1 MYDLT
6 WLRKLCEERRIPL
19 IRRDTEEALK
29 EILLAERPR
38 RILEIGTA
46 IGYSACFM
54 AKTLKEEGLCPEIIT
69 VEISPRSYEDAG
81 EAVERLGLAPYIRR
95 ILGDGAEVIP
105 TLRGPF
111 DFAFLDAAKSR
122 YGTYFTGIR
131 PLMREGGII
140 AADNVALSGMVLQ
153 EEKDFPR
160 RERTSVRAMKAFL
173 KEIQTDPALETRILY
188 DIGDGLAVCR
198 VKGRP

>member
-6 WLRKLCEERRIPL
+6 WLRELCEKRGIPL
-19 IRRDTEEALK
+19 IRKDTEEALR
-29 EILLAERPR
+29 EILQRERPR

-54 AKTLKEEGLCPEIIT
+54 AETLKEVGFCPEITT

-81 EAVERLGLAPYIRR
+81 EAIERLGLSLCVRR

-105 TLRGPF
+105 TLAGPF
-111 DFAFLDAAKSR
+111 DFAFIDAAKSR
-122 YGTYFTGIR
+122 YSTYFSGIR
-131 PLMREGGII
+131 PLMRRGGII
-140 AADNVALSGMVLQ
+140 AADNVALSGMVLK

-173 KEIQTDPALETRILY
+173 KEIKEDGELETEIRY
-188 DIGDGLAVCR
+188 GIGDGLAVCR
-198 VKGRP
+198 MKGRL